1 VLVLTRQVGQMIV
14 VEDRIEVCVLS
25 VVAGKVRV
33 GVDVPIFRK
42 EIHNGQPSLAT
53 PMERYAEMRAGG
65 SRRFVER
72 TWTP

>member
-1 VLVLTRQVGQMIV
+1 VIV

-33 GVDVPIFRK
+33 GVDAPRDVPIFRK

-53 PMERYAEMRAGG
+53 PIERYAEMRAGG